1 MKNLLS
7 NEKEQ
12 FNLPFSSF
20 YFVDKPIHGPNKKL
34 LRVCF
39 GTRHRK
45 SMTVKKNTTQVCLVK
60 LRRSALYKVT
70 ISSKKSG
77 LLGFARIFTFLLFF
91 IN

>member
-45 SMTVKKNTTQVCLVK
+45 SMTVKKKHNPSLFSKIKTVCFVQSDHFIQKIRIIGICADLH
-60 LRRSALYKVT
+60 
-70 ISSKKSG
+70 IS
-77 LLGFARIFTFLLFF
+77 FIFY
-91 IN
+91 